1 MKYTVEAFW
10 DAEAKVWVASSENI
24 PGLVTE
30 ADNLEILTK
39 KLKNIVPELLLL
51 NKIVSVNY
59 TGNINL
65 EIITRHQELI
75 KVT

>member
-30 ADNLEILTK
+30 ADNLELLTT

-51 NKIVSVNY
+51 NKTY
-59 TGNINL
+59 TNNRRTSYL
-65 EIITRHQELI
+65 PDRLSR
-75 KVT
+75 

>member
-10 DAEAKVWVASSENI
+10 DVETKVWVASSENI

-30 ADNLEILTK
+30 ANNLEILTT

-51 NKIVSVNY
+51 NEIVSANY
-59 TGNINL
+59 C
-65 EIITRHQELI
+65 
-75 KVT
+75 KKS